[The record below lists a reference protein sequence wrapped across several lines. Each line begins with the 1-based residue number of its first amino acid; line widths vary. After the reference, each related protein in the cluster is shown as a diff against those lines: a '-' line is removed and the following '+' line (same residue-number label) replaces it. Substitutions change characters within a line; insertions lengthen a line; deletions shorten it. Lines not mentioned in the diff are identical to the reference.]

1 MHETWQKDD
10 YVGSHKTDNWKK
22 IQKKKKNSRTLY
34 GENRCVNKHLE
45 KTESSCW
52 EESEKHLLRHHVPNV

>member
-22 IQKKKKNSRTLY
+22 IQKKKKIP
-34 GENRCVNKHLE
+34 GHCME
-45 KTESSCW
+45 KID
-52 EESEKHLLRHHVPNV
+52 V

>member
-22 IQKKKKNSRTLY
+22 IQKKKKFQDIVWR
-34 GENRCVNKHLE
+34 K
-45 KTESSCW
+45 
-52 EESEKHLLRHHVPNV
+52 